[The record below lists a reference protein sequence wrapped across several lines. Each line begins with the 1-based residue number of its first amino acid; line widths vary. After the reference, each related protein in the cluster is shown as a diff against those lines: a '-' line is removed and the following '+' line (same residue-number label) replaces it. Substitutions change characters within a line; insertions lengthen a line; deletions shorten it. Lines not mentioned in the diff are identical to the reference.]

1 MTYLIIILKKGC
13 EPMPI
18 ILGLFLLFII
28 WFQYQKRKS
37 SKVEQD
43 ERASFIKR
51 ESEANLTRKQ
61 DISNLDYLSLP
72 TTGLPL
78 KNGRDK
84 TLNHYIK
91 TYLSYIDK
99 KIINLSHY
107 SNTELK
113 EQFGLANLATLSQ
126 YDENFY
132 SLTKLLNDWGLHLFE
147 VNKLN
152 EATQVLELAITI
164 KTEITQCYV
173 NLATIYAKQ
182 QRLEK
187 IAFVKN
193 SYSSLT
199 ESPSEKVLGEL
210 DKLAFQCLVEADTEP
225 DCLPY

>member
-1 MTYLIIILKKGC
+1 MTDLIIIFKKGC
-13 EPMPI
+13 EPMPF

-61 DISNLDYLSLP
+61 DISSLDYVILP

-78 KNGRDK
+78 KNSRDK
-84 TLNHYIK
+84 TLNQYIK
-91 TYLSYIDK
+91 TYLTYIDK

-113 EQFGLANLATLSQ
+113 EQFGLPNLATLSQ

-132 SLTKLLNDWGLHLFE
+132 SLTKLLNDWGLHLLE

-164 KTEITQCYV
+164 KTEITQSYV
-173 NLATIYAKQ
+173 NLATVYAKQ
-182 QRLEK
+182 QHPEK

-199 ESPSEKVLGEL
+199 EAPSEKLLAEL
-210 DKLAFQCLVEADTEP
+210 DKIAFQTLVEANTEIDSMP
-225 DCLPY
+225 F